1 MAANTF
7 TIYPKYPDVGF
18 QALSASDANRD
29 GTTIA
34 SAVFPVQTAAD
45 GSRIDRIVCSP
56 KALAAAV
63 SILKVFINN
72 GGAWNV
78 SANNTLYREFKLPV
92 VTDFLDARSEEFL
105 VNLALPPNWRVGV
118 LVESAAAFQ
127 WAVAIEGGIY

>member
-34 SAVFPVQTAAD
+34 NAVFPVQAAAD

-56 KALAAAV
+56 KALAASV
-63 SILKVFINN
+63 GILKVFINN
-72 GGAWNV
+72 GGVFSN

-92 VTDFLDARSEEFL
+92 VSDFLDARSVEFI
-105 VNLALPPNWRVGV
+105 VNLALPPNYRVGI
-118 LVESAAAFQ
+118 LIESATAFQ
-127 WAVAIEGGIY
+127 WAVSVEGGIY